1 MSHKVKNPIPAKEL
15 TMADVTTVEYQGW
28 KAVFESFRKAFSHVT
43 MQRLKAITFTKD
55 VYVPTKVK
63 EWQDVEVVIR
73 PATVHTHHK
82 GEEIW
87 TEEVRPAITK
97 IVRKKVTVGEGIL
110 REHNE
115 GDVTIRE
122 EYSSRKIVHPAH
134 D

>member
-28 KAVFESFRKAFSHVT
+28 KAVFESFRKAFSYVT

-55 VYVPTKVK
+55 VYVPTRLKQ
-63 EWQDVEVVIR
+63 WVEVVDQFG
-73 PATVHTHHK
+73 HK
-82 GEEIW
+82 HM
-87 TEEVRPAITK
+87 
-97 IVRKKVTVGEGIL
+97 KKVPAGEGIL